1 MHASSFPSSL
11 LTPFLVSLPFLQID
25 VEPNSI
31 YHRISEKAPVTTTT
45 PIEGFFDGADAVA
58 EALIPPFES
67 VHAEGGYPG

>member
-31 YHRISEKAPVTTTT
+31 YDRISEEAPVTTAT
-45 PIEGFFDGADAVA
+45 PIEGFFDGADAVV
-58 EALIPPFES
+58 EAPIPPFES